1 LLQTPGGQN
10 RRGFALREAVQ
21 VEVEGAFVMAQTQP
35 YASPRLSVQVADTL
49 RLERTAFGAKV
60 RSARAIL
67 GLSQDELAEVV
78 GLTQR
83 SIHRIEQGQVEPRLR
98 TILTIEQFWS
108 DRDIAFEDM
117 PDGGFRLVVKGS
129 LLRGQ

>member
-1 LLQTPGGQN
+1 MPHTVSYVP
-10 RRGFALREAVQ
+10 
-21 VEVEGAFVMAQTQP
+21 
-35 YASPRLSVQVADTL
+35 SRLNVQVADTL
-49 RLERTAFGAKV
+49 RLERSAFGAKV
-60 RSARAIL
+60 RAARAVL
-67 GLSQDELAEVV
+67 GVSQDELADLI

-83 SIHRIEQGQVEPRLR
+83 SIHRIEQGLVEPRLR
-98 TILTIEQFWS
+98 TIVTIEQFWS

>member
-1 LLQTPGGQN
+1 M
-10 RRGFALREAVQ
+10 V
-21 VEVEGAFVMAQTQP
+21 QTQP